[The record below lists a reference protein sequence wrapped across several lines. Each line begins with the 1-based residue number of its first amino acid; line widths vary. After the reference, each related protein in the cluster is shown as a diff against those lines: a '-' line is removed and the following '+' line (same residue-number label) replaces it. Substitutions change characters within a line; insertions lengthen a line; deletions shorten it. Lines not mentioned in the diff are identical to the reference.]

1 MDKGTSTFRG
11 QSGGSDRDDL
21 PYMANSI
28 NGQNV
33 IHDIPLRVKKYIIL
47 CYSKWI
53 IEIASCYNLVNRER
67 GD

>member
-11 QSGGSDRDDL
+11 QSGGSDRNDL

-47 CYSKWI
+47 CYSK
-53 IEIASCYNLVNRER
+53 
-67 GD
+67 